1 MTTKSFNNF
10 RFQGLNYTNYSHKYW
25 QFTNLVAPDHQR
37 VLLRI
42 ADSNLFEFTS
52 DLGKLTWI
60 WKIDRDHC
68 AFLKPWQVF
77 SGYYGTYVLLTKKYF
92 AIKSANHPYADMSAQ
107 SSLHNWDDVL
117 KAAKAQQAAL
127 NQSNLALVAKD

>member
-1 MTTKSFNNF
+1 MTTKSFNAF
-10 RFQGLNYTNYSHKYW
+10 HFQGLNYTNYSHKYW
-25 QFTNLVAPDHQR
+25 QFANLVAPDNKR
-37 VLLRI
+37 VLLRV
-42 ADSNLFEFTS
+42 ADSNLFEFTN
-52 DLGKLTWI
+52 DFGKLTWI

-77 SGYYGTYVLLTKKYF
+77 SGYYGTYVLLNEKYF
-92 AIKSANHPYADMSAQ
+92 AIKRANHPYADMSAN

-117 KAAKAQQAAL
+117 KAAKAQQTAL